1 MIVERQKWFSRYRM
15 SDEVKLQILCFPYAG
30 GSESIYSKWIDHIK
44 GDIEIIAIC
53 LPGRARRFTDPPHCS
68 VVELVNE
75 LFPDVEA
82 ILKKPYVI
90 FGHSMGSKIGYELLK
105 KIVANNLTLPK
116 KFIASACVAPSVNEQ
131 DKSLWKMPDQEFLEA
146 VVSMNGIPEE
156 VASNVKFMSFL
167 TPMLKNDFKMS
178 CSYFDQCSPKL
189 EVEAHV
195 VYGTFDR
202 LPEDHV
208 SQWCMHFCGRTYF
221 YPIEGD
227 HFYIENQR
235 ELFFKVINSIL
246 KTPNV
251 ES

>member
-1 MIVERQKWFSRYRM
+1 
-15 SDEVKLQILCFPYAG
+15 
-30 GSESIYSKWIDHIK
+30 
-44 GDIEIIAIC
+44 
-53 LPGRARRFTDPPHCS
+53 
-68 VVELVNE
+68 
-75 LFPDVEA
+75 
-82 ILKKPYVI
+82 
-90 FGHSMGSKIGYELLK
+90 
-105 KIVANNLTLPK
+105 
-116 KFIASACVAPSVNEQ
+116 
-131 DKSLWKMPDQEFLEA
+131 MPDQEFLEA
-146 VVSMNGIPEE
+146 VVAMNGIPEE

-235 ELFFKVINSIL
+235 ELFL
-246 KTPNV
+246 K
-251 ES
+251 